1 MRAGAIQL
9 NAIDGFA
16 HNLET
21 ADRLV
26 RQAASLGA
34 ELIVLPEVWS
44 VIGPRDVVRAG
55 AQTLE
60 GEAITWARS
69 TAAELGVDLVAGSI
83 VEDTDPED
91 TDPVHPDGRC
101 ANTSV
106 HVGRDGGIRAVYRKI
121 HLFDVEIDGMVHA
134 ESAAF
139 TGGSEIVTSAL
150 GDEGSTTLGMSICFD
165 LRFPELYRILALRGA
180 EVVTVP
186 SAFTLPTTRDHW
198 EPLLRARAIENQC
211 FVIAP
216 NQIGEHPGGNRS
228 GGRSMI
234 VDPWGTV
241 LACAPDGETAIVAE
255 LDLARG
261 RAIRERLPTL
271 ARRRPDSYD
280 WEGGR

>member
-1 MRAGAIQL
+1 MRAGAIQM
-9 NAIDGFA
+9 NAGDDFA
-16 HNLET
+16 RNLET

-26 RQAASLGA
+26 REAASLGA
-34 ELIVLPEVWS
+34 ELVVLPEVWS
-44 VIGPRDVVRAG
+44 VIGPRAALRAG
-55 AQTLE
+55 AQTLG
-60 GEAITWARS
+60 GEAIAWARA
-69 TAAELGVDLVAGSI
+69 TAAELGIDLVAGSI
-83 VEDTDPED
+83 VEQTEA
-91 TDPVHPDGRC
+91 TAADGRC

-106 HVGRDGGIRAVYRKI
+106 HVGRDGEVRAVYRKI

-150 GDEGSTTLGMSICFD
+150 GDPESTTLGMTICFD
-165 LRFPELYRILALRGA
+165 LRFPELYRILALRRA
-180 EVVTVP
+180 EVISVP

-211 FVIAP
+211 HVVAP

-241 LACAPDGETAIVAE
+241 LACAPDSESAIVAD

-271 ARRRPDSYD
+271 ARRRPEAYA
-280 WEGGR
+280 WEGGS